1 MKNDYEK
8 SNFWIKEID
17 GKKLYYI
24 RMKNEFI
31 EVSKDV
37 FSICRNSYQKM
48 YYEIKKDARVS
59 HYSDVN
65 QIHLF
70 HCFYDFDYTEY
81 LFNKE
86 ITNKVKDAIQLLS
99 TDEQFIIIQLY
110 FNELTEK
117 EVAEKLGI
125 SQQRLHYQKK
135 KILNKLK
142 NILLSQI

>member
-17 GKKLYYI
+17 GKKIYYI
-24 RMKNEFI
+24 RMENEFI

-37 FSICRNSYQKM
+37 FSVCKNSYQKM

-65 QIHLF
+65 QIHIF
-70 HCFYDFDYTEY
+70 NCFYDFNYTEY

-99 TDEQFIIIQLY
+99 TDEQFIITQLY

-142 NILLSQI
+142 KILLSQI